1 MTPAEYVQLKAFARQ
16 DGALLALLWVVTF
29 LLYILGVSNSWL
41 GMAALMLMIYTPFF
55 VGERLAKFRD
65 YGLNGL
71 ISFRRG
77 YAYTIFVFF
86 YGGVLFIFTFDYL
99 LGTIHTIAFQ
109 CRGLQNP
116 LPINITANLTYLL
129 LTIGAVY
136 LLIKKR
142 HRITISLAI
151 ILIIAVINKFS
162 FYFLY
167 DILNKYNLIVETV
180 VHADKYF
187 SYTSLFH
194 LFDFSFFIAVFILYR
209 KAMKEVSMAE
219 KL

>member
-55 VGERLAKFRD
+55 VGERLGKFRD

-86 YGGVLFIFTFDYL
+86 YGGILFAIAQYLYFAFMDNGFLLSQFSKMVTSEEAQQILKQYGMTQMVDQSLEEMAQTRPIDYAL
-99 LGTIHTIAFQ
+99 NMLTINISLGFIL
-109 CRGLQNP
+109 G
-116 LPINITANLTYLL
+116 LPISLVKQRTKA
-129 LTIGAVY
+129 
-136 LLIKKR
+136 
-142 HRITISLAI
+142 RIE
-151 ILIIAVINKFS
+151 N
-162 FYFLY
+162 
-167 DILNKYNLIVETV
+167 
-180 VHADKYF
+180 
-187 SYTSLFH
+187 
-194 LFDFSFFIAVFILYR
+194 
-209 KAMKEVSMAE
+209 
-219 KL
+219 